1 MTVIIISYIS
11 FSSRND
17 RQRYNLYLSSVR
29 FICLFIVLLFVSFH
43 SPEEKKPYIVV
54 LGIAQDAGYPQ
65 IGCNR
70 ECCKKVY
77 EKKAKRQM
85 VSSIAIV
92 DPESRQKWIIDA
104 TPDFPE
110 QVKLLDTYQ
119 AGDLSGVFLTHA
131 HIGHYTGLMY
141 LGREAMNASKVPV
154 YAMPGMY
161 DFLKSN
167 GPWSQLVAVKNI
179 ELKKMTADSIVQ
191 LNERISVQPL
201 LVPHRDEFSETV
213 GFLIK
218 INQRSVLFLP
228 DIDKWNKWEKDI
240 RNIVSSCD
248 YVLLDGTFYQEGELP
263 GRNMSE
269 IPHPF
274 VQETMAMFKDS
285 DAVTKKKI
293 WFIHFNHT
301 NPLVREDSMEYKE
314 VRNKGFNSAKMGQVF
329 MLN

>member
-1 MTVIIISYIS
+1 M
-11 FSSRND
+11 
-17 RQRYNLYLSSVR
+17 
-29 FICLFIVLLFVSFH
+29 LFVSFH
-43 SPEEKKPYIVV
+43 PPEEKKPFIVV

-92 DPESRQKWIIDA
+92 DPESGQKWIIDA

-154 YAMPGMY
+154 YVMPRMN
-161 DFLKSN
+161 DFLQSN
-167 GPWSQLVAVKNI
+167 GPWSQLVTLGNI
-179 ELKKMTADSIVQ
+179 ELKKMKSDSTVK

-240 RNIVSSCD
+240 GDFVKKCD
-248 YVLLDGTFYQEGELP
+248 YILLDGTFYKEGELP

-274 VQETMAMFKDS
+274 VQETMTMFEKA
-285 DAVTKKKI
+285 DAEDKKKI
-293 WFIHFNHT
+293 WFTHFNHT
-301 NPLVREDSMEYKE
+301 NPLIRPESAEAKE
-314 VRNKGFNSAKMGQVF
+314 VSAKGFNITRQGLVIKF
-329 MLN
+329 